1 MSNISIFDNTINN
14 NTIYSTEY
22 INVKN
27 LHALCQSVKLK
38 NYDLLNFP
46 TVKKNTKKTKKTDE
60 DEEDDEDENDDE
72 KEVINDDKKKMVRH
86 NINSL
91 KKYLLLF
98 AFSDNTQIKYTSLNY
113 GRYVNTTKYN
123 KGYSLTN
130 MYVEIRNLLIHGIY
144 DDYDVKNCHY
154 ILFYNELI
162 KNNVKNT
169 THILEYI
176 NNRDK
181 IFKNIIDNNPEAYSI
196 EKIKFIDLDYES
208 KKKIIK
214 SIFTS
219 LLNNGKISCLE
230 TYNITE
236 NTDFIFMLFNELKN
250 NIKLIINLDE
260 NKTIKD
266 VITKKKII
274 DKETYNIDGAI
285 IANILQTL
293 ERKMLNA
300 FISIVKTQN
309 YDVGA
314 LIHDGLHIRKNK
326 QVIDIDIKK
335 WCEFINNTLY
345 KDCNN
350 YDDIIKLEIINKPI
364 IIDTS
369 FLIPDEET
377 IIYNDYKNQIENIE
391 NIAKIKFPPV
401 YIRIENE
408 TYNEYDDK
416 EIISTYN
423 NINYF
428 YKKKKFIKYWIED
441 PAQRSYNK
449 IVFNPNLETQD
460 KNDYNTFTGYELLK
474 HKFNN
479 LPTTQAERL
488 PKIKILLDFL
498 FDISGRNKEQYKI
511 LLNYTAHV
519 LAMPYKKVKIALII
533 KGMKEGMGKNTFYL
547 LIEAIIGRKY
557 CVSTANIDHLFGKFS
572 NFRRDKLFV
581 CINEANFKQN
591 KIFAGD
597 LKEAITESTYALEL
611 KGKDKIPNYNS
622 FENYIIISN
631 EYNSVEI
638 SAKNRR
644 FYVINLDNVNY
655 ENKKTYFNNLYHII
669 GDTTNK
675 PNYEILNIFYDYLKQ
690 LFIDDDIIN
699 FDFEKNINTDESKIL
714 TNIDP
719 LKEFIEIEIIK
730 AVIINEYIQILEITV
745 NELFNKYI
753 EYLKKLRYKYEELSS
768 PTFSKKLL
776 SQFNNFIDKV
786 KNKYNRSYNIDI
798 NKALIFFELKR
809 EDVKHIIIKE

>member
-1 MSNISIFDNTINN
+1 MSNFPTSNKI
-14 NTIYSTEY
+14 IYSTEY

-27 LHALCQSVKLK
+27 LHSLCKSIKLIK
-38 NYDLLNFP
+38 YDNLNFP
-46 TVKKNTKKTKKTDE
+46 ITDKKQKKKSKKPDDDE
-60 DEEDDEDENDDE
+60 DDEEDGAPDV
-72 KEVINDDKKKMVRH
+72 KEVLNDDKKKIVRH
-86 NINSL
+86 NIKSL

-98 AFSDNTQIKYTSLNY
+98 AFTDNTQIQYTAQCH
-113 GRYVNTTKYN
+113 GRYVNTTKFN

-162 KNNVKNT
+162 KNNFNNNT
-169 THILEYI
+169 YILEYI

-181 IFKNIIDNNPEAYSI
+181 IFKDLIENNPDAVN
-196 EKIKFIDLDYES
+196 KDNIKFSNLDYEN

-214 SIFTS
+214 SIFTA
-219 LLNNGKISCLE
+219 LLNNGKISSLE

-236 NTDFIFMLFNELKN
+236 NTEYIYKLYNELKT

-260 NKTIKD
+260 NKTIKTN
-266 VITKKKII
+266 ITKIKT
-274 DKETYNIDGAI
+274 DNKEIYNIDGAI

-293 ERKMLNA
+293 ERQMLEA
-300 FISIVKTQN
+300 FISIVKIQN

-326 QVIDIDIKK
+326 IVDDAHIKQ
-335 WCEFINNTLY
+335 WCEYINNTLY
-345 KDCNN
+345 KDCLNYNN
-350 YDDIIKLEIINKPI
+350 IIKLEIINKPI
-364 IIDTS
+364 LIDTT
-369 FLIPDEET
+369 FLIPDDET
-377 IIYNDYKNQIENIE
+377 IIYNDFKNQIENIE

-408 TYNEYDDK
+408 TISEYEEK

-423 NINYF
+423 NIDFY
-428 YKKKKFIKYWIED
+428 YKKKKFIKYWLED

-449 IVFNPNLETQD
+449 ITFNPNLETQD
-460 KNDYNTFTGYELLK
+460 KNDYNTFTGYEILK
-474 HKFNN
+474 HKFNDI
-479 LPTTQAERL
+479 PTTQADRKKE
-488 PKIKILLDFL
+488 IQILLDFL
-498 FDISGRNKEQYKI
+498 FDISARDPAQYKI

-519 LAMPYKKVKIALII
+519 LATPYKKVKIALVI
-533 KGMKEGMGKNTFYL
+533 KGMKEGMGKNTFFL
-547 LIEAIIGRKY
+547 LMSAIIGKKY
-557 CVSTANIDHLFGKFS
+557 TVCTANIDHLFGKFS

-591 KIFAGD
+591 KIFSGD

-638 SAKNRR
+638 SEKNRR
-644 FYVINLDNVNY
+644 FYVINLDNVIY
-655 ENKKTYFNNLYHII
+655 ENKKKYFDDLYQII
-669 GDTTNK
+669 GDTTHAPDYRK
-675 PNYEILNIFYDYLKQ
+675 LNIFYDYLKQ

-699 FDFEKNINTDESKIL
+699 FDFEKNINTKESEIL
-714 TNIDP
+714 KVSDP
-719 LKEFIEIEIIK
+719 LRDFMEIEIINS
-730 AVIINEYIQILEITV
+730 VIINEYIQNLEISV
-745 NELFNKYI
+745 NDLFNKYI
-753 EYLKKLRYKYEELSS
+753 DYLKKLKYKYEDLST
-768 PTFSKKLL
+768 PTFSKKIL

-786 KNKYNRSYNIDI
+786 KNKYNRSYDI
-798 NKALIFFELKR
+798 NINNALIFFDLKR
-809 EDVKHIIIKE
+809 DDIKHIIIKN